1 MKRLLILTAVAGLAF
16 ASPALAATKTPR
28 TPSCATAKSFLRQ
41 RAETERYTLR
51 FVSACSVDRSLH
63 MVKVAVLIKGATT
76 AVDEGGVAPEMVF
89 GVFYSSGQL
98 HAEFLP

>member
-1 MKRLLILTAVAGLAF
+1 
-16 ASPALAATKTPR
+16 
-28 TPSCATAKSFLRQ
+28 
-41 RAETERYTLR
+41 
-51 FVSACSVDRSLH
+51 